1 MKIPLDFF
9 LRLIQEMLNDLDC
22 EDVAKKINKHF
33 ETPEDDYNDILDDVS
48 LKEIILYYIN
58 ANKDFKKKLKT
69 KIKNIQKL
77 KIRENEKEKESIEP
91 NENNKKKEKEELLK
105 KKKKRKN
112 SKTSENSEKIRR
124 KRKNTDDDIDLEK
137 EVKFIPKPKSN
148 SNPERLPY
156 KRIDDSIINNLPKV
170 LKDNSYNAFMKQTG
184 DNYGKVANDRLMVTR
199 GKDFKKEKTKFKNK
213 TFFGGLKIS
222 QTVRSIPLEDDDSD

>member
-33 ETPEDDYNDILDDVS
+33 EIPEDDFSDILNDIS

-58 ANKDFKKKLKT
+58 SNKEFKKKIKK
-69 KIKNIQKL
+69 KIKNL
-77 KIRENEKEKESIEP
+77 KNKEKENDSE
-91 NENNKKKEKEELLK
+91 KEEKDEKKEELLK
-105 KKKKRKN
+105 KKKQRKN
-112 SKTSENSEKIRR
+112 SKTSKNSEISETKKRK
-124 KRKNTDDDIDLEK
+124 KRKNSEDEIDLEK
-137 EVKFIPKPKSN
+137 EVKFIPKPKNN
-148 SNPERLPY
+148 SNPERIPF
-156 KRIDDSIINNLPKV
+156 KRIDDSIITNLPKV

-184 DNYGKVANDRLMVTR
+184 DNYGKVANDRLMATR